1 MRFNSLAM
9 LIDTLQ
15 KQGVLPIKKK
25 NQNKR
30 REKMGYKEEE
40 DRKWQLAKARQI
52 SRDIENSIE
61 YFFNKDTDSKTL
73 KRLLRELGTIVDY
86 VAVCLFKEEE

>member
-30 REKMGYKEEE
+30 RYKMGYKEEE
-40 DRKWQLAKARQI
+40 DRKWQLVKARQI

>member
-1 MRFNSLAM
+1 
-9 LIDTLQ
+9 
-15 KQGVLPIKKK
+15 
-25 NQNKR
+25 
-30 REKMGYKEEE
+30 MGYKEEE

-73 KRLLRELGTIVDY
+73 KRLLRELGTIIDY
-86 VAVCLFKEEE
+86 VAVCLFKEE